1 MLRGISWSQSS
12 IIRTSSNNL
21 YPQFLHVSFSLAI
34 SIRKIPFSSPSGEL
48 WHEFKT
54 LFSHIL
60 YLQQLQS
67 LSQSLNYQIGSES
80 SSCLL
85 NNLFIAAFF
94 FSWALVRSWPFQ
106 PEHSSVIIPRAK
118 GKITKVT
125 KSKVIWA
132 GDGDREWG
140 NFCTL
145 TLSRIERWSF
155 IFKNLVL
162 IHRVNK
168 TLIPLFFYLNRI
180 NKSSKSTLLALT
192 TQASIVLAR
201 GRFTLFILRLVAPH
215 SQEIPLTVNMNSILA
230 SSF

>member
-1 MLRGISWSQSS
+1 MENCDMNSRLYFHTFHTCSSCKVCLKAWTIKLAARAAAASS
-12 IIRTSSNNL
+12 II
-21 YPQFLHVSFSLAI
+21 
-34 SIRKIPFSSPSGEL
+34 
-48 WHEFKT
+48 
-54 LFSHIL
+54 
-60 YLQQLQS
+60 YLLQH
-67 LSQSLNYQIGSES
+67 
-80 SSCLL
+80 
-85 NNLFIAAFF
+85 FFF

-155 IFKNLVL
+155 IFKHLVL

-180 NKSSKSTLLALT
+180 NKSSKSTLLALK
-192 TQASIVLAR
+192 TQASIVLER

-215 SQEIPLTVNMNSILA
+215 SQEIPLMVNMNSILA